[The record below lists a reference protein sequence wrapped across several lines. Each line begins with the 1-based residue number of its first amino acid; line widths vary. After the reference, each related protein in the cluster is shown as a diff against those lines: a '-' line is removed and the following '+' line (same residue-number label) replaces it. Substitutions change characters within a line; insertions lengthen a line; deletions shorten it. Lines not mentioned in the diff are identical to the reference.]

1 MSLELQRL
9 WSISKNDHVKL
20 CATLG
25 GGNPRARGAEP
36 FGGARQSQFSNA
48 T

>member
-1 MSLELQRL
+1 MC
-9 WSISKNDHVKL
+9 DF
-20 CATLG
+20 G